1 VSSILQPRITKLEGV
16 VGVAAHIHRYWEL
29 VHQEKHDK
37 GTAAVIVGIQLCYT
51 TVFGWYAT
59 FLFLRTGHLMAPLVA
74 HVFCNVMGLPAL
86 GQAFTAP
93 YGPGLL
99 LSL

>member
-1 VSSILQPRITKLEGV
+1 MSPSDDERSLFEGWGCG
-16 VGVAAHIHRYWEL
+16 VGR
-29 VHQEKHDK
+29 D
-37 GTAAVIVGIQLCYT
+37 
-51 TVFGWYAT
+51 
-59 FLFLRTGHLMAPLVA
+59 TGHLMAPLVA

-93 YGPGLL
+93 YSPGLL